1 MNRLLCGGVI
11 VLGLFGV
18 VMIAG
23 TAGTQPASSAEDAG
37 KYSGLS
43 GSQAL
48 QEQMYEARMKEILGE
63 EAQGGQQSQGM
74 GDQKG
79 MKGAEESS
87 QKMQGQPGMKG
98 SSPGDQTI
106 EEQKSRGKK

>member
-1 MNRLLCGGVI
+1 MNRSLRGGVI
-11 VLGLFGV
+11 VLGFFGV
-18 VMIAG
+18 VMITGAAG
-23 TAGTQPASSAEDAG
+23 AQPASSAEDAG

-48 QEQMYEARMKEILGE
+48 QEEMYEARMKEILGE
-63 EAQGGQQSQGM
+63 EAQGGQPSQEM
-74 GDQKG
+74 GGQKG

-87 QKMQGQPGMKG
+87 QKMQGQSGKG